1 MTYLQCLREITD
13 FDETKIILE
22 TKKLLIKEYGNLFI
36 VKYDKNLCDMND
48 PDVKKCRGIILEK
61 NTNKLVCVP
70 PPKSEK
76 IEMFNDI
83 KIESTVYEEFIEG
96 TMINIFK
103 FDGKVYMAT
112 RSCIDAL
119 CNFYS
124 NKTFNS
130 LFSEVIELSKFDK
143 MEDNMNLSF
152 VLQHPENTIV
162 TQYEKPAITL
172 VYGITIDDGHVI
184 NYSLQDLK
192 QLLIDKDAD
201 LEFMIPKQYEVNTH
215 LEVYDIINSMTHNE
229 PGVILKNLESNY
241 LRSKIWNQHYSYVRK
256 LKGNSTS
263 KKYMFLELRQT
274 NVINEYLKYFPDDA
288 ELFETYRLELYD
300 TTNKLFNFY
309 QNWKVRKNSEGK
321 HIHQKI
327 TEIDYEYRPLCI
339 DLHEAF
345 KQTKIITDKRT
356 VINYIKNLPIAKLLF
371 VINYKYRTD

>member
-215 LEVYDIINSMTHNE
+215 LEVYDIINSMNHNE
-229 PGVILKNLESNY
+229 PGVILKNLDSNY